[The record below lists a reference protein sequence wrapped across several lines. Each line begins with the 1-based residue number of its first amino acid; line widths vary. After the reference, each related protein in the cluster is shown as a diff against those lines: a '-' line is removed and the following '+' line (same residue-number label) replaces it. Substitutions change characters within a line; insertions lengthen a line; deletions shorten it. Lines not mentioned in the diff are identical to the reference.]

1 MLSALFDQYSAES
14 RATKISAKRASARG
28 LPDSRTTASAN
39 SLREAIIRSRRSQ
52 SFAHRSRMDNFAHA
66 PWAVRARET
75 ISGNRAAG
83 VLPKCAST
91 SPVAGLIEGSV
102 SIGMAVAAINGILT
116 DFEAG
121 MWNRRPQNF
130 CPRKRP
136 RATKSRLRRQS
147 FRRDRGRF
155 ALPDSANGE
164 PVKHLIIADDR
175 DILDLCLGNEHAVKR
190 IFVRAFQEPGSNSMG
205 RRDRV
210 LHEAILRQY
219 GMKTGYYASSIELP

>member
-52 SFAHRSRMDNFAHA
+52 SFAHRSRMDNVAHA

-75 ISGNRAAG
+75 ISVNRAAG
-83 VLPKCAST
+83 VLPRCAST
-91 SPVAGLIEGSV
+91 SP
-102 SIGMAVAAINGILT
+102 VAAINGILT
-116 DFEAG
+116 DFDAG
-121 MWNRRPQNF
+121 MWNRRTQNF

>member
-1 MLSALFDQYSAES
+1 MLSAFFDQYSAES

-116 DFEAG
+116 DFGAV
-121 MWNRRPQNF
+121 MWIGI
-130 CPRKRP
+130 CRP
-136 RATKSRLRRQS
+136 RTWIRAIEQRSSLKGATPLRV
-147 FRRDRGRF
+147 
-155 ALPDSANGE
+155 E
-164 PVKHLIIADDR
+164 
-175 DILDLCLGNEHAVKR
+175 
-190 IFVRAFQEPGSNSMG
+190 
-205 RRDRV
+205 
-210 LHEAILRQY
+210 LR
-219 GMKTGYYASSIELP
+219 P

>member
-1 MLSALFDQYSAES
+1 MRRVRRAPAALLDQYSAES
-14 RATKISAKRASARG
+14 RATKISANRASTRG

-39 SLREAIIRSRRSQ
+39 SSREAIMRSRSPRN
-52 SFAHRSRMDNFAHA
+52 FAHRSRIGSFAHA
-66 PWAVRARET
+66 SWATRAREM
-75 ISGNRAAG
+75 ISGSSDAG
-83 VLPKCAST
+83 VLSKCAST

-102 SIGMAVAAINGILT
+102 SIGMAVAAIGAILT
-116 DFEAG
+116 DFEAR

-190 IFVRAFQEPGSNSMG
+190 IFVRAFQEPGSNRMG
-205 RRDRV
+205 RRDRE

-219 GMKTGYYASSIELP
+219 GMKTGY